1 VSLRARITWLVFGLF
16 MATACVVVPVV
27 YHEFTVNF
35 ADASLLVITLWAALI
50 VAVATGI
57 ASLVTREILRPL
69 GTLTTTARELDTRQL
84 SRRVELG
91 GSAGEFRDLS
101 AAVNGMLD
109 RLAQGYDG
117 QSRFAANASHELR
130 TPLAVQRTLIEV
142 AMEAPEAG
150 DDLRKLGT
158 QLLLT
163 NARNER
169 LVDGM
174 LVLAE
179 CDQGLRV
186 TVPVRLDILA
196 GRALDDHRQLAAGK
210 GVTLDGELWPS
221 VVHGDPVLLERLVTN
236 LVQNAIKYNV
246 PDGHV
251 WIQTTAVR
259 PGEVQ
264 RALWVRNTG
273 PVIPAEMV
281 PTLLEPF
288 RRMASERTGITGG
301 AGLGLSIVRSIVN
314 AHGGRLHIE
323 AAEDGGLIADVAL
336 PGDTPES
343 HWRGDES
350 IVELPLPGMPP
361 SPRRTDPGAAS

>member
-1 VSLRARITWLVFGLF
+1 MSLRNRITLLVFGLF
-16 MATACVVVPVV
+16 VATAFVVVPVV

-35 ADASLLVITLWAALI
+35 TEVSLMVIMLWAALI
-50 VAVATGI
+50 VAVGTGI
-57 ASLVTREILRPL
+57 AWLVIRELLRPL
-69 GTLTTTARELDTRQL
+69 VTLASTARELDTRQL

-142 AMEAPEAG
+142 AMEAPEAT
-150 DDLRKLGT
+150 DDLRRLGT
-158 QLLLT
+158 HLLVT

-169 LVDGM
+169 LIDGM

-186 TVPVRLDILA
+186 TVPVRLDTLA
-196 GRALDDHRQLAAGK
+196 VRVMDDHRRLAATK
-210 GVTLDGELWPS
+210 GVTLEGELWPS
-221 VVHGDPVLLERLVTN
+221 VVHGDPVLLERLLTN

-251 WIQTTAVR
+251 WVQTTAVD
-259 PGEVQ
+259 PGAVH

-301 AGLGLSIVRSIVN
+301 AGLGLSIVSSIVT
-314 AHGGRLHIE
+314 AHGGRLRIE
-323 AAEDGGLIADVAL
+323 AAEDGGLTADIAL
-336 PGDTPES
+336 PGDTPEPEP
-343 HWRGDES
+343 D
-350 IVELPLPGMPP
+350 VV
-361 SPRRTDPGAAS
+361 

>member
-1 VSLRARITWLVFGLF
+1 VSLRARITWLVFALF
-16 MATACVVVPVV
+16 TATAVVLIPVLYQV
-27 YHEFTVNF
+27 FRENF
-35 ADASLLVITLWAALI
+35 YDSSSLLAFILYTALI

-57 ASLVTREILRPL
+57 AWLVLREILSPL
-69 GTLTTTARELDTRQL
+69 QTLAATARELDTRQL

-101 AAVNGMLD
+101 EAVNGMLD

-142 AMEAPEAG
+142 AMEAPDAG
-150 DDLRKLGT
+150 ADLRRLGT

-169 LVDGM
+169 LIDGM

-179 CDQGLRV
+179 CDQGLKV
-186 TVPVRLDILA
+186 TVPVRLDDLA
-196 GRALDDHRQLAAGK
+196 VRVLDDHRQLAANA
-210 GVTLDGELWPS
+210 GVTLDGELWPC
-221 VVHGDPVLLERLVTN
+221 VVHGDPVLLERLLTN

-246 PDGHV
+246 PEGTLWV
-251 WIQTTAVR
+251 QTTTVPA
-259 PGEVQ
+259 GELG

-288 RRMASERTGITGG
+288 RRMASERTGIAGG
-301 AGLGLSIVRSIVN
+301 AGLGLSIVRSIVA
-314 AHGGRLHIE
+314 AHGGRLHVE
-323 AAEDGGLIADVAL
+323 AAEDGGLVTDVSL
-336 PGDTPES
+336 PGGGQETPG
-343 HWRGDES
+343 R
-350 IVELPLPGMPP
+350 
-361 SPRRTDPGAAS
+361 PRPVTPA